1 MFTIIMLMLSNF
13 MFSNIELPSGSLNDY
28 YYKDGILKIKATEK
42 YINAKIYI
50 FDKIKKEKNEIENVF
65 LSNDKIKLNLVVGNL
80 VKNSLRYKLI
90 VEIDNEII
98 ASSNYFSILET
109 DTSLKLDDE
118 FISENDYKFVM
129 LVDLYGNQIEHT
141 FNKLNNP
148 IPIDKKISNFRIV
161 YKFKNEIITKN
172 IILE

>member
-1 MFTIIMLMLSNF
+1 

-90 VEIDNEII
+90 VEIENEII

-109 DTSLKLDDE
+109 EKSQKLDEIISDNEYE
-118 FISENDYKFVM
+118 FIM
-129 LVDLYGNQIEHT
+129 LVDLYGNQIEHI
-141 FNKLNNP
+141 FNKFNNP
-148 IPIDKKISNFRIV
+148 IPIDRQMTNFRII
-161 YKFKNEIITKN
+161 YKNKNNNKIITRN
-172 IILE
+172 ISLE